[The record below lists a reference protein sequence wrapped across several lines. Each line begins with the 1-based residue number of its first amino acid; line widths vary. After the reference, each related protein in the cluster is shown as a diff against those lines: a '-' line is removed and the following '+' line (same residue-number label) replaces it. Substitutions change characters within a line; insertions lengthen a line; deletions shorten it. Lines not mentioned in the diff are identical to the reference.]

1 MNEPSDLVAE
11 SISRGVYRHSLLVRV
26 THWIN
31 AVCIVALLVSGGEIL
46 LHHPELYWGETG
58 FFGDPAFLSFG
69 SEEGEVIGMG
79 LARSI
84 HFLGAWILVFN
95 AATYFSIGLIGRH
108 FRTRLFP
115 SRTQLTRANVVQTI
129 RNHVAFRHDHG
140 ATDYNLLQK
149 LAYLIVLLLFG
160 PLMVATGLAMSPAV
174 TAAYPWLIE
183 IFGGRQTA
191 RTVHFLVAGGLL
203 AFILIHVWQV
213 WLVGWRRGIRGMT
226 TGWLP
231 SHAERTQ

>member
-1 MNEPSDLVAE
+1 MNEASDLVTA
-11 SISRGVYRHSLLVRV
+11 SLSRGAYRHSLLVRV

-31 AVCIVALLVSGGEIL
+31 AACIAALLVSGGEIL

-69 SEEGEVIGMG
+69 SEEGELIGIG

-84 HFLGAWILVFN
+84 HFLAAWMLVFN
-95 AATYFSIGLIGRH
+95 AVAYFSAGFIGRH
-108 FRTRLFP
+108 FRTRLLP
-115 SRTQLTRANVVQTI
+115 SRTQLGRAHIIQTVRDHI
-129 RNHVAFRHDHG
+129 ALRHDPH

-160 PLMVATGLAMSPAV
+160 PLMVLTGLAMSPAV

-191 RTVHFLVAGGLL
+191 RTLHFLVAGGLL
-203 AFILIHVWQV
+203 GFLIIHVWQV
-213 WLVGWRRGIRGMT
+213 WLVGWRRELRAMI
-226 TGWLP
+226 TGWQVP
-231 SHAERTQ
+231 HQRSAP